1 MSLEEAR
8 LRVTA
13 RGSGIGISRLLVLA
27 LAGSTSVFG
36 ASKPERAFSYTNE
49 VVSRMPWSIHV
60 VRIERSHPELQLC
73 TTLGGGTVLGMGI
86 LTDQLKA
93 LPVELGTPLAAI
105 NGDFYEKAKDYPG
118 RPRDLQIRNSEV
130 VTHPAGHTCFWIDP
144 QGNPQMTNVYS
155 CFRVVWPNGK
165 ATPFGLN
172 VERTN
177 DAAVLYT
184 SVIGASTHTRGGL
197 EYVLE
202 KSPECKW
209 LPLHAGQ
216 TYEARVRQ
224 VQTAGDTRLDRQTVV
239 LSIGPGLVPSVPPLR
254 PGATARLIMET
265 TPDLS
270 GVEVAIGGGPALI
283 KDSKIMSWKGWL
295 NTNIQHP
302 RTAVGWNKTHI
313 FLVEVDGRQIDLS
326 LGMTFQELAEYMLKL
341 GCEQAMNLDGGGSAT
356 LWALGMVR
364 SSPSEGQERPSP
376 NALVVVRKNSR
387 PVAQ

>member
-1 MSLEEAR
+1 MGFEGAR
-8 LRVTA
+8 LPVTA
-13 RGSGIGISRLLVLA
+13 RHSGIVVSRLLALLLA
-27 LAGSTSVFG
+27 WSASAFG

-49 VVSRMPWSIHV
+49 VVSKMPWSIHV
-60 VRIERSHPELQLC
+60 VRVERSHPDLQFC

-86 LTDQLKA
+86 LTNQLKA
-93 LPVELGTPLAAI
+93 LPLELGTPLAAI

-118 RPRDLQIRNSEV
+118 RPRDLQIRNGEL

-144 QGNPQMTNVYS
+144 QGNPHMTNVYS
-155 CFRVVWPNGK
+155 RFRVVWPNGK

-184 SVIGASTHTRGGL
+184 SLIGSSTHTRGGL

-202 KSPECKW
+202 NSPDCKW
-209 LPLHAGQ
+209 PPLQAGQ

-224 VQTAGDTRLDRQTVV
+224 VQTTGDAALDRQTVV
-239 LSIGPGLVPSVPPLR
+239 LSFGPGLAPSVLSLK
-254 PGATARLIMET
+254 PGANVRLIMET
-265 TPDLS
+265 IPDLS

-283 KDSKIMSWKGWL
+283 KDSKIMSWKGWF

-302 RTAVGWNKTHI
+302 RSAVGWNNQHI

-341 GCEQAMNLDGGGSAT
+341 GCKDAMNLDGGGSAT
-356 LWALGMVR
+356 LWALGTVR

-376 NALVVVRKNSR
+376 NGLVVVRRNSR
-387 PVAQ
+387 PAAK

>member
-1 MSLEEAR
+1 MSIEKGR
-8 LRVTA
+8 LRVAA
-13 RGSGIGISRLLVLA
+13 RCSGSFIFRFLILA
-27 LAGSTSVFG
+27 LACSTTAFG
-36 ASKPERAFSYTNE
+36 AAKPERYLTYTNE
-49 VVSRMPWSIHV
+49 IVSQMPWSIHV
-60 VRIERSHPELQLC
+60 VRVDRSYHDLRFC
-73 TTLGGGTVLGMGI
+73 TTLGGGEVLGMGI
-86 LTDQLKA
+86 LTDQLKT
-93 LPVELGTPLAAI
+93 LPAELGMPLAAI

-118 RPRDLQIRNSEV
+118 RPRDLQIRNGEV
-130 VTHPAGHTCFWIDP
+130 ISHPAGHACFWIDA
-144 QGNPQMTNVYS
+144 QGNPQMTNILS
-155 CFRVVWPNGK
+155 RFRVVWPNGK

-172 VERTN
+172 VQRTN

-184 SVIGASTHTRGGL
+184 AVLGASTHTSAGV

-202 KSPECKW
+202 RSAQGEW
-209 LPLHAGQ
+209 LPLRVGQ

-224 VQTAGDTRLDRQTVV
+224 VQTAGDTPLDRQTAV
-239 LSIGPGLVPSVPPLR
+239 LSIGPGLVSSVPSLE

-270 GVEVAIGGGPALI
+270 GAEVAIGGGPTLI
-283 KDSKIMSWKGWL
+283 KDGKLMSWKDWL
-295 NTNIQHP
+295 NMRHP
-302 RTAVGWNKTHI
+302 RTALGWNKQHI

-341 GCEQAMNLDGGGSAT
+341 GCQQAMNLDGGGSAT

>member
-1 MSLEEAR
+1 MGIERVR
-8 LRVTA
+8 LQATGRSSAIV
-13 RGSGIGISRLLVLA
+13 ISRLLVLL
-27 LAGSTSVFG
+27 LACSTSVFG
-36 ASKPERAFSYTNE
+36 ASKPERYFTYTNE
-49 VVSRMPWSIHV
+49 VVSRIPWSIHV
-60 VRIERSHPELQLC
+60 VRVERSHPDLQFC

-93 LPVELGTPLAAI
+93 LPAELGAPLAAI

-155 CFRVVWPNGK
+155 RFRVVWPNGK

-184 SVIGASTHTRGGL
+184 SVIGASTHTKGGV

-202 KSPECKW
+202 NSPDCKW
-209 LPLHAGQ
+209 LPLQAGQ

-224 VQTAGDTRLDRQTVV
+224 VQTTGDTTFDRQTAV
-239 LSIGPGLVPSVPPLR
+239 LSIGPGLVPSVPPLKA
-254 PGATARLIMET
+254 GSTARLIMET
-265 TPDLS
+265 IPDLS

-283 KDSKIMSWKGWL
+283 KDSKILSWKGWF

-302 RTAVGWNKTHI
+302 RTAVGWNKQHI

-356 LWALGMVR
+356 FWALGAVR

-387 PVAQ
+387 PAAK

>member
-1 MSLEEAR
+1 
-8 LRVTA
+8 
-13 RGSGIGISRLLVLA
+13 
-27 LAGSTSVFG
+27 
-36 ASKPERAFSYTNE
+36 
-49 VVSRMPWSIHV
+49 MPWSIHV

>member
-1 MSLEEAR
+1 MGIESGR
-8 LRVTA
+8 LHVTA
-13 RGSGIGISRLLVLA
+13 RGSGIVASRFLVLL
-27 LAGSTSVFG
+27 LAWSTSLFG
-36 ASKPERAFSYTNE
+36 ASKPERYFSYTNE
-49 VVSRMPWSIHV
+49 VVSKIPWSIHI
-60 VRIERSHPELQLC
+60 VRVERSHSDLQFC
-73 TTLGGGTVLGMGI
+73 TALGGGTVLGMGI

-130 VTHPAGHTCFWIDP
+130 VTHPAGHTCFWIDS
-144 QGNPQMTNVYS
+144 QGNPHMTNVYS
-155 CFRVVWPNGK
+155 RFRVVWPNGK

-172 VERTN
+172 VERAN

-184 SVIGASTHTRGGL
+184 SVIGASTHSKGGL

-202 KSPECKW
+202 SSPDCKW
-209 LPLHAGQ
+209 LPLQTGQ

-224 VQTAGDTRLDRQTVV
+224 VQTAGDTALTRQTVV
-239 LSIGPGLVPSVPPLR
+239 LSIGPGLIPSAPPLR
-254 PGATARLIMET
+254 TGSTARLIMET
-265 TPDLS
+265 IPDLS
-270 GVEVAIGGGPALI
+270 GVEVAIGGGPVLI

-341 GCEQAMNLDGGGSAT
+341 GCQQAMNLDGGGSAT

-387 PVAQ
+387 PVAK